1 MDEHTTSE
9 TAYGE
14 RNGGGR
20 RGFVLP
26 RLDFDRCHRSLPESA
41 PGRSEL
47 DVGDGGSDFNW
58 KHRSGNEQWI
68 GAAVTFSSLFQA
80 TATASSTPPSDG
92 KTSDMCKDAPA
103 DYGEIISTQKH
114 GQSYKIHENV
124 AVYG

>member
-9 TAYGE
+9 TAY
-14 RNGGGR
+14 RKRHGGR
-20 RGFVLP
+20 GGGFVLP

-41 PGRSEL
+41 AGRSEL
-47 DVGDGGSDFNW
+47 DGGSDFNW
-58 KHRSGNEQWI
+58 KHRSGNEQWS

-80 TATASSTPPSDG
+80 TATASASTPMSDG

-114 GQSYKIHENV
+114 GQLYKIHENV